1 MPSPRAAARAR
12 PARAPQLD
20 EIAAFARV
28 AELGSFTAAAEQLGV
43 PKSTVSRA
51 VTRLE
56 DGLKVR
62 LLQRSPRAVALTDAG
77 RRFFGDV
84 APHIAGLRD
93 AAQALDAYQGQPQGT
108 IRLSA
113 PPDGGESFLGEM
125 LVEFGARYP
134 LLSVEVDMS
143 TRRVDL
149 LREGFDVAL
158 RATRELPDS
167 SLVVRKLLDSY
178 VQLFAA
184 PAYLARRGL
193 PRAFEE
199 LVDHERVV
207 FLPNARRGQQPVDGA
222 RAVRDAM
229 ATGRFA
235 TDDFHLI
242 RSLLRAGG
250 GIGPLPRVLAAPDL
264 ASGRLVH
271 VLPEWSQRAGT
282 LYLVYPSARHVPRN
296 VAVFRD
302 FVLAWVKRLAC

>member
-1 MPSPRAAARAR
+1 MPVPRAAARAQST
-12 PARAPQLD
+12 RAPQLD

-28 AELGSFTAAAEQLGV
+28 AELGSFTAAAAQLGV

-56 DGLKVR
+56 EGLKVR

-93 AAQALDAYQGQPQGT
+93 AAQALDAYQGQPQGL

-125 LVEFGARYP
+125 LVEFAARYP
-134 LLSVEVDMS
+134 LLTLEVDLS
-143 TRRVDL
+143 SRQVDL
-149 LREGFDVAL
+149 LREGFDVAI
-158 RATRELPDS
+158 RATRGPLDS
-167 SLVVRKLLDSY
+167 SLVARKLFDSD

-184 PAYLARRGL
+184 PSYLARRGT
-193 PRAFEE
+193 PRALEE
-199 LVDHERVV
+199 LADHERVV
-207 FLPNARRGQQPVDGA
+207 FLPSARRGQWPVDDA
-222 RAVRDAM
+222 RSVRDAM
-229 ATGRFA
+229 ATGRIA
-235 TDDFHLI
+235 TDNFQLI
-242 RSLLRAGG
+242 RATLRAGG

-282 LYLVYPSARHVPRN
+282 AYLVYPSARHVARN

-302 FVLAWVKRLAC
+302 FVLAWVKRLA

>member
-1 MPSPRAAARAR
+1 MPVPRAAARAQS
-12 PARAPQLD
+12 PRAPQLD

-28 AELGSFTAAAEQLGV
+28 AELGSFTAAAAQLGV

-56 DGLKVR
+56 EGLKVR

-93 AAQALDAYQGQPQGT
+93 AAQALDAYQGQPQGL

-125 LVEFGARYP
+125 LVEFAARYP
-134 LLSVEVDMS
+134 LLTLEVDLS
-143 TRRVDL
+143 SRQVDL
-149 LREGFDVAL
+149 LREGFDVAI
-158 RATRELPDS
+158 RATRELLDS
-167 SLVVRKLLDSY
+167 SLVARKLFDSD

-184 PAYLARRGL
+184 PSYLARRGA
-193 PRAFEE
+193 PRALEE
-199 LVDHERVV
+199 LADHERVV
-207 FLPNARRGQQPVDGA
+207 FLPSARRGQWPVDDA
-222 RAVRDAM
+222 RSVRDAM
-229 ATGRFA
+229 ATGRIA
-235 TDDFHLI
+235 TDNFQLI
-242 RSLLRAGG
+242 RATLRAGG

-282 LYLVYPSARHVPRN
+282 AYIVYPSARHVARN

-302 FVLAWVKRLAC
+302 FALAWAKRLA

>member
-1 MPSPRAAARAR
+1 MPRPRAPSKASCPR
-12 PARAPQLD
+12 PPQLD
-20 EIAAFARV
+20 EIAAFTRV
-28 AELGSFTAAAEQLGV
+28 AELGSFTAAAAALGV

-56 DGLKVR
+56 EALKVR
-62 LLQRSPRAVALTDAG
+62 LLQRSPRAVALTEAG

-93 AAQALDAYQGQPQGT
+93 AAQALDAYQGQPQGL

-113 PPDGGESFLGEM
+113 PPGSGETFLGEM

-134 LLSVEVDMS
+134 LLSVEVDLS
-143 TRRVDL
+143 SRHVDL

-158 RATRELPDS
+158 RATRELADS
-167 SLVVRKLLDSY
+167 SLVARKIHDSD
-178 VQLFAA
+178 VQLFAS
-184 PAYLARRGL
+184 PSYLARRGL
-193 PRAFEE
+193 PRAMDE
-199 LVDHERVV
+199 LADHERIV
-207 FLPNARRGQQPVDGA
+207 FLPSARRGQWPVDHA
-222 RAVRDAM
+222 DAVREAM
-229 ATGRFA
+229 ATGRIA
-235 TDDFHLI
+235 TDNFHLI
-242 RSLLRAGG
+242 RSVLRAGG
-250 GIGPLPRVLAAPDL
+250 GIGPLPRLLAAPDL

-302 FVLAWVKRLAC
+302 FAMAWLKRLS

>member
-1 MPSPRAAARAR
+1 MPRPRAPSKAPCPR
-12 PARAPQLD
+12 PPQLD

-28 AELGSFTAAAEQLGV
+28 AELGSFTAAAAQLGV

-56 DGLKVR
+56 EGLKVR
-62 LLQRSPRAVALTDAG
+62 LLQRSPRAVALTEAG

-93 AAQALDAYQGQPQGT
+93 AAQALDAYQGQPQGL

-113 PPDGGESFLGEM
+113 PPDSGDPFLGEM

-134 LLSVEVDMS
+134 LLAVEVDLS
-143 TRRVDL
+143 SRQVDL

-158 RATRELPDS
+158 RASRELPDS
-167 SLVVRKLLDSY
+167 SLVARKLHDSD
-178 VQLFAA
+178 VQLFAS
-184 PAYLARRGL
+184 PSYIARRGL
-193 PRAFEE
+193 PRAMDE
-199 LVDHERVV
+199 LADHERVV
-207 FLPNARRGQQPVDGA
+207 FLPSARRGQWPLDHA
-222 RAVRDAM
+222 DAVRDAM
-229 ATGRFA
+229 ATGRIA
-235 TDDFHLI
+235 TDNFQLI
-242 RSLLRAGG
+242 RSVLRAGG
-250 GIGPLPRVLAAPDL
+250 GIGPLPRLLAAPDL

-302 FVLAWVKRLAC
+302 FAVAWLKRIA

>member
-1 MPSPRAAARAR
+1 MPSPRAPARLQ
-12 PARAPQLD
+12 PPRAPQLD

-28 AELGSFTAAAEQLGV
+28 AELGSFTAAAAQLGV

-56 DGLKVR
+56 EGLNVR

-93 AAQALDAYQGQPQGT
+93 AARALDAYQGQPQGL

-113 PPDGGESFLGEM
+113 PPDSGESFLGEM
-125 LVEFGARYP
+125 LVELSARHP
-134 LLSVEVDMS
+134 LLSVEVDLS
-143 TRRVDL
+143 SRQVDL
-149 LREGFDVAL
+149 VREGFDVAL

-167 SLVVRKLLDSY
+167 SLVARKLLDSE

-184 PAYLARRGL
+184 PSYLARRGL
-193 PRAFEE
+193 PRAMDE
-199 LVDHERVV
+199 LADHERVM
-207 FLPNARRGQQPVDGA
+207 FLPGARRGQWPLDHVD
-222 RAVRDAM
+222 AVCKAM
-229 ATGRFA
+229 ATGRIA
-235 TDDFHLI
+235 TDNFQLI
-242 RSLLRAGG
+242 RSVLRAGG
-250 GIGPLPRVLAAPDL
+250 GIGPLPRLLAAPDL

-271 VLPEWSQRAGT
+271 VLPEWSERAGT
-282 LYLVYPSARHVPRN
+282 LYLVYPSARHVARN

-302 FVLAWVKRLAC
+302 FVVAWVKRLA